1 MNIVVGLDVVVLIVF
16 LILKL
21 AQVGLVAS
29 WSWWWVFSP
38 VWLPTLVI
46 LGFKIIG
53 LFLKEISDYFSRRD
67 YLKRMMKE

>member
-1 MNIVVGLDVVVLIVF
+1 MNVVVGLDVVVLVVF

-21 AQVGLVAS
+21 VQVGLVAS

-38 VWLPTLVI
+38 IWLPTLVI
-46 LGFKIIG
+46 IGFKIIG
-53 LFLKEISDYFSRRD
+53 FILKEISDYFSRRD